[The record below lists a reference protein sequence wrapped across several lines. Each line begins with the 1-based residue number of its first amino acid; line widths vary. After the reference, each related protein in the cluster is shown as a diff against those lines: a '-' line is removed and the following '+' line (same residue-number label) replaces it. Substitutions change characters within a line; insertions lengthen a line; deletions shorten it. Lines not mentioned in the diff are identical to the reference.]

1 MCNLVNVEKVMS
13 THLTLHTWKTAENC
27 SGVAEDAALN
37 RGDNTEF
44 GSSHAALKLLEV
56 GAFLYKKSFVI

>member
-13 THLTLHTWKTAENC
+13 THLTLHTWKAAENC

-44 GSSHAALKLLEV
+44 GSGHAAFKLLAV
-56 GAFLYKKSFVI
+56 GASFVI